1 MDTPALDSVF
11 AAQPRMFDAV
21 IHFAALKAV
30 GAGLKLP
37 LKCYGDDLSGP
48 LNLQTAMRKY
58 ECKTTGG
65 FEARHACVRVRAWA
79 CVGRA

>member
-30 GAGLKLP
+30 GESVELP
-37 LKCYGDDLSGP
+37 LKYYENNLSGTF
-48 LNLQTAMRKY
+48 NLLSVMRKY
-58 ECKTTGG
+58 ECKTIGG
-65 FEARHACVRVRAWA
+65 FEARHACVRVRVWA